1 MASFRTAVDCNT
13 NVANSIKIQNLDA
26 RITEAV
32 ELLKQ
37 LIATPS
43 RSRDEARTAD
53 LLTGHLAAHAERRPN
68 GLRTMSGHGPRGST
82 PHDRRC
88 S

>member
-53 LLTGHLAAHAERRPN
+53 LLHAFLAQRGAAPER
-68 GLRTMSGHGPRGST
+68 RTMSGHGPRGLT
-82 PHDRRC
+82 PHDRHC